1 MKKHL
6 FVYLALMIAAPL
18 FGQAA
23 GEKKAAP
30 AKNAGGGTAAAIQ
43 KLDKDRTEAIVKG
56 DLDAVDKA
64 TGDDYVFTDD
74 TGRVTM
80 KKELMDNLKSGA
92 IKLTS
97 QTTSDVK
104 IHVYGNTAVE
114 TGKVTAKGTR
124 DGKDISGTE
133 RFTRVWVNRGGT
145 WQTVAFQ
152 ETKAQ

>member
-6 FVYLALMIAAPL
+6 SVCLAVLIAAPL
-18 FGQAA
+18 FGQVG

-30 AKNAGGGTAAAIQ
+30 AKSGGGGTAAAIE
-43 KLDKDRTEAIVKG
+43 KMDKERTEAIVKG
-56 DLDAVDKA
+56 DLDALDKL
-64 TGDDYVFTDD
+64 TGDNYVFTDD

-97 QTTSDVK
+97 QTISDVK
-104 IHVYGNTAVE
+104 VHIYGNAAVE

-133 RFTRVWVNRGGT
+133 RFTRVWVNKGGT